1 AHTPDRAVSFF
12 AEEEAAMFGGRAV
25 RGQGEIDRDTDRAKN
40 RMNSAAIFHSRFR
53 SLPIERSRGSAR
65 VTENCS
71 SRRVA
76 CERVILQPTRL
87 PLQKFPTS
95 DQAPSAQSHQRG
107 CALRLQPMPR
117 LFCDR

>member
-1 AHTPDRAVSFF
+1 
-12 AEEEAAMFGGRAV
+12 MFGGRAV
-25 RGQGEIDRDTDRAKN
+25 RGRDEIDRDTDRAKT
-40 RMNSAAIFHSRFR
+40 RMNSAAIFHSRFQ

-71 SRRVA
+71 GRRVA
-76 CERVILQPTRL
+76 CERVILQTRL

-107 CALRLQPMPR
+107 CALWLQPMPH
-117 LFCDR
+117 LFSDR